1 MAENVDFNIVIEND
15 ENTDTNED
23 NNSEVN
29 DIPSGQIPRNE
40 IQIAEDTIRDIN
52 KLNKQRYPLLT
63 LVSLMKYQKKCNT
76 RNGVLNVS
84 FKGSVGAKENSEI
97 TDSINNAIQTSKDTL
112 YASILETLTTKISDI
127 GRQLNQ
133 TYSENMEIIGTETA
147 QSGEARTRL
156 SSKSKDINEHFTHKL
171 KVYTASLKPRTDNQ
185 PYKKRAENQSYQ
197 KKTWTTSKPKA
208 DKHVLRELQDLVA
221 KLNN

>member
-1 MAENVDFNIVIEND
+1 MCRLK
-15 ENTDTNED
+15 
-23 NNSEVN
+23 EV
-29 DIPSGQIPRNE
+29 
-40 IQIAEDTIRDIN
+40 
-52 KLNKQRYPLLT
+52 
-63 LVSLMKYQKKCNT
+63 
-76 RNGVLNVS
+76 
-84 FKGSVGAKENSEI
+84 SVR
-97 TDSINNAIQTSKDTL
+97 
-112 YASILETLTTKISDI
+112 TKISDI

-185 PYKKRAENQSYQ
+185 PYQKRAENQSYQ

>member
-97 TDSINNAIQTSKDTL
+97 TASINNAIQTSKDTL

-133 TYSENMEIIGTETA
+133 TYSENMEITLQA
-147 QSGEARTRL
+147 
-156 SSKSKDINEHFTHKL
+156 HFVEST
-171 KVYTASLKPRTDNQ
+171 
-185 PYKKRAENQSYQ
+185 
-197 KKTWTTSKPKA
+197 
-208 DKHVLRELQDLVA
+208 
-221 KLNN
+221 LNLC